1 MKKSNIRQLA
11 ICALFAAVT
20 AVLAQIM
27 LPIGP
32 IPFNLAVL
40 GAFLAGLLLTPAWA
54 VCSMGVYIALGCIG
68 VPVFAGFQGGPAVL
82 FGKTGGYVIGYL
94 FIALCA
100 ALAVKH
106 VGKLWAVA
114 LSMAVGLLV
123 CYAFGT
129 LWFMVL
135 TGADLVSALGW
146 CVLPFLVP
154 DICKAV
160 CAWAVAKLLRTR
172 LVKAGLL

>member
-1 MKKSNIRQLA
+1 MKKSTTRQLA
-11 ICALFAAVT
+11 VCALFAAFT

-32 IPFNLAVL
+32 IMFNLAVL
-40 GAFLAGLLLTPAWA
+40 GAFFAGLMLTPAWA
-54 VCSMGVYIALGCIG
+54 ACSMGVYMALGCIG

-82 FGKTGGYVIGYL
+82 FGKTGGYVIGYI
-94 FIALCA
+94 FIALCT

-106 VGKLWAVA
+106 VDKLWAVA
-114 LSMAVGLLV
+114 LGMALGLV
-123 CYAFGT
+123 ICYAFGT
-129 LWFMVL
+129 LWFMVV

-146 CVLPFLVP
+146 CVLPFIVP
-154 DICKAV
+154 DIGKAV